1 MGTINRP
8 NSPLTASDGYSEV
21 DANEVVMAAAINGNL
36 NHENL
41 ASEGVRNANIDKD
54 EVFAKETWDNILSDG
69 HFPVWSNGTSS
80 VPDSWTAELT
90 ATIARDDAPTYAPS
104 AHYSCKIT
112 GAGAAVEGIYQTI
125 ELRKNSTYTVN
136 LKVKATAGDTA
147 VIKVVDGDDAEK
159 ASQEYTDADW
169 QTDDNKKYFTFTT
182 GTTTNAGE
190 IKIKLLAKVDTDI
203 VWFGEVQ
210 VTEGTM
216 AKGFQYISSDAD
228 TLDGQQASELSPP
241 GAILMWFSTSSPPI
255 KWLICNGA
263 AISRTTYATLFAVIS
278 TTFGVGNGSTTFNL
292 PDFKDKFPVGAG
304 TAYSVNDTGGE
315 STHALSIAEL
325 AAHKHTVAMSTGDQV
340 VGEATGGITSQ
351 GSTDTS
357 TVGSGTA
364 HENRPPYRGIAFIIK
379 Y

>member
-21 DANEVVMAAAINGNL
+21 DANEVVIAAAINGNL

-69 HFPVWSNGTSS
+69 HFPVWSSGTSS

-216 AKGFQYISSDAD
+216 SKGFQYISSDAD
-228 TLDGQQASELSPP
+228 TVDTYHATDTATDAKLLAYSGIPRMIVMDGPDALATEYVDGDAGGATVLTYSKIYLPAKNVKIRCWANYHYTAGGTAGKVRFHFDSETDTVEVTVVADAYAWQSATGTLTTNASVGKWVDMTIELYNVS
-241 GAILMWFSTSSPPI
+241 A
-255 KWLICNGA
+255 GA
-263 AISRTTYATLFAVIS
+263 AYDQSLKGYAVAFE
-278 TTFGVGNGSTTFNL
+278 
-292 PDFKDKFPVGAG
+292 DF
-304 TAYSVNDTGGE
+304 
-315 STHALSIAEL
+315 
-325 AAHKHTVAMSTGDQV
+325 
-340 VGEATGGITSQ
+340 
-351 GSTDTS
+351 
-357 TVGSGTA
+357 
-364 HENRPPYRGIAFIIK
+364 
-379 Y
+379 

>member
-80 VPDSWTAELT
+80 VPDSWIAELT

-216 AKGFQYISSDAD
+216 SKGFQYISSDAD
-228 TLDGQQASELSPP
+228 TVD
-241 GAILMWFSTSSPPI
+241 
-255 KWLICNGA
+255 
-263 AISRTTYATLFAVIS
+263 TYHATDTATDAKL
-278 TTFGVGNGSTTFNL
+278 L
-292 PDFKDKFPVGAG
+292 
-304 TAYSVNDTGGE
+304 AYSGIPRMLVAESESATALSGDHTTATTKVTYKLYLPAKTVKVRCYVRAHYDGGE
-315 STHALSIAEL
+315 
-325 AAHKHTVAMSTGDQV
+325 TVGT
-340 VGEATGGITSQ
+340 ITFLF
-351 GSTDTS
+351 GSTDSIEVTGYPVTNYGWVNNTGTL
-357 TVGSGTA
+357 TVNAAAGGWFDLEVQMHNVSNYTQYIQGFA
-364 HENRPPYRGIAFIIK
+364 VAFEDF
-379 Y
+379 

>member
-21 DANEVVMAAAINGNL
+21 DANEVVIAAAVNGNL

-69 HFPVWSNGTSS
+69 HFPVWSSGTSS

-190 IKIKLLAKVDTDI
+190 IKIKLLAKVDEDV
-203 VWFGEVQ
+203 VWFGESLPLQTINEAFNAVQ
-210 VTEGTM
+210 NCDLMFSIGTS
-216 AKGFQYISSDAD
+216 AQIYPAAQLPFEAQSKGAYVIEINLEPTPFSP
-228 TLDGQQASELSPP
+228 QANLC
-241 GAILMWFSTSSPPI
+241 IH
-255 KWLICNGA
+255 A
-263 AISRTTYATLFAVIS
+263 AA
-278 TTFGVGNGSTTFNL
+278 GSVL
-292 PDFKDKFPVGAG
+292 PKLYEEF
-304 TAYSVNDTGGE
+304 
-315 STHALSIAEL
+315 HAQL
-325 AAHKHTVAMSTGDQV
+325 K
-340 VGEATGGITSQ
+340 
-351 GSTDTS
+351 
-357 TVGSGTA
+357 
-364 HENRPPYRGIAFIIK
+364 
-379 Y
+379 

>member
-1 MGTINRP
+1 MGTIARP

-21 DANEVVMAAAINGNL
+21 DANEVVIAAAINGNL

-69 HFPVWSNGTSS
+69 HFPVWSSGTSS

-112 GAGAAVEGIYQTI
+112 GAGAALEGIYQTI
-125 ELRKNSTYTVN
+125 ELRKNATYTVN

-228 TLDGQQASELSPP
+228 TVDTIHASATPAANKLMALNADARFPQAAVAIFPFECSGGMVGTTWTDLDTGTYDTVTFTISATSTIVLLGIYGLANNAAADADMQ
-241 GAILMWFSTSSPPI
+241 ILYDSTQLGTMS
-255 KWLICNGA
+255 A
-263 AISRTTYATLFAVIS
+263 
-278 TTFGVGNGSTTFNL
+278 GNGVYPIPEL
-292 PDFKDKFPVGAG
+292 RAMRIVKADVAAG
-304 TAYSVNDTGGE
+304 TYTIKAQIKTQGGVN
-315 STHALSIAEL
+315 AN
-325 AAHKHTVAMSTGDQV
+325 
-340 VGEATGGITSQ
+340 GI
-351 GSTDTS
+351 
-357 TVGSGTA
+357 VSG
-364 HENRPPYRGIAFIIK
+364 FIMILP
-379 Y
+379 